1 MTDLLMGI
9 LFYILPGIV
18 PIYIQSGIRG
28 IRKHPAGHVFSVCL
42 YDFVALVCAYGVC
55 LMLFGEHIFSPCF
68 GMPSDT
74 SAAEYVLFYVVYLVA
89 AYMAALFMALVR
101 NVLVGKNICIKRYA
115 AALTLYLG
123 VLAAGIGY
131 NGHAEGCVM
140 ISEVCSN
147 NLTITWNAY
156 GESCDYIELYNPS
169 LTGVSLEGFML
180 TKKEGAEG
188 VYLDGYY
195 LEPHSYLLL
204 FADGRA
210 ETEGNSVAL
219 QLSAEGENLY
229 LYDSSGN
236 CIDQVTVPE
245 LPADTVYARMGQDM
259 EIWGTAR
266 YGSPGESNFLLTA
279 YTVPSLEQP
288 VLSVASG
295 FYDEAFL
302 LSMQCKA
309 GEAIYYTMDGSMPT
323 TQSEIYE
330 EPVLIQDTSVNDN
343 YYAAM
348 SGISVQGDYVPTE
361 LLDKSC
367 VVRAVSVN
375 EAGETSDVV
384 TAVYFVGFQNKE
396 GYDDIKVLALNA
408 EPEDLFSNQRGIY
421 VLGET
426 YESYLAACEEPEYTA
441 YTPANYLN
449 RGRMWERTAEMA
461 LFDSE
466 KELLLEGQ
474 IGIRIHGGS
483 TRSYRQKGFNFY
495 GREEYGEETMEMGG
509 FMLRTSGAKDT
520 YLTMLRDVFNQ
531 SLVEDRAVAIQRGEP
546 CVLFLN
552 GEYWGLYNLQ
562 ERYSAAYFEKYYGI
576 PENNLIVLKDSRAN
590 DITTT
595 RVTVGRESDK
605 AAYEALL
612 QYAREK
618 DLSLPEHYG
627 EICTMMDVQSF
638 IDYFV
643 TEMYVGNTDWPVNN
657 VCRFKSRE
665 VREDSAYEDGR
676 WRWALYDTDESTG
689 GGSTGYDMN
698 PFEGETYYHKVSPM
712 DTELMANLLENDTF
726 RRQFYMTFMDMINKN
741 FAYPQVR
748 DKLYE
753 MADIYALPMVNSYHR
768 FRKEEYT
775 IDTFWDNIAV
785 LDEYMQN
792 RPAYIISYLADAMD
806 LSGTTGQVILQTACL
821 TEKGMS
827 FESVGENQTVGSAGE
842 LSSEGGYIVLN
853 TITPT
858 MEQGQWQGI
867 YLTDYPVTATAVAR
881 EGYRFAG
888 WQGSYDSTEE
898 TIEADV
904 TQEGICLR
912 AVFEAE

>member
-1 MTDLLMGI
+1 MTDLVMGI
-9 LFYILPGIV
+9 VFYVMPGIV
-18 PIYIQSGIRG
+18 PIYIQAGRQG
-28 IRKHPAGHVFSVCL
+28 IRKHPVRQLISISL
-42 YDFVALVCAYGVC
+42 YDFAAMACAYGVC
-55 LMLFGEHIFSPCF
+55 LLIFGECTFSPCF
-68 GMPSDT
+68 GMPADT
-74 SAAEYVLFYVVYLVA
+74 FAAEYVLFYVVYLVA
-89 AYMAALFMALVR
+89 AYMAALFLSLAT
-101 NVLVGKNICIKRYA
+101 NVFAGKSICIKCYA
-115 AALTLYLG
+115 VALTLYLG
-123 VLAAGIGY
+123 ILAAGIGY
-131 NGHAEGCVM
+131 NAYAEGS
-140 ISEVCSN
+140 IIITEVCSN
-147 NLTITWNAY
+147 NLTITLNSY
-156 GESCDYIELYNPS
+156 GENCDYIELYNPS
-169 LTGVSLEGFML
+169 LSCVSLEGFML
-180 TKKEGAEG
+180 TRKEGTEG

-195 LEPHSYLLL
+195 LKPHSYLLL
-204 FADGRA
+204 YADGRG
-210 ETEGNSVAL
+210 ETEENSVAL
-219 QLSAEGENLY
+219 QLGAEGEGLY
-229 LYDSSGN
+229 LYNSSGN
-236 CIDQVTVPE
+236 CIDQVTIPK
-245 LPADTVYARMGQDM
+245 LPVDTVYARMGQDM
-259 EIWGTAR
+259 ETWDTAR
-266 YGSPGESNFLLTA
+266 YGSPGESNSSLTA
-279 YTVPSLEQP
+279 CTVPSLEQP
-288 VLSVASG
+288 VLSVESG
-295 FYDEAFL
+295 FYNEAFL

-309 GEAIYYTMDGSMPT
+309 GETIYYTMDGSMPT
-323 TQSEIYE
+323 TQSEIYR
-330 EPVLIQDTSVNDN
+330 EPVLIQDASVCDN
-343 YYAAM
+343 YYAALPDF
-348 SGISVQGDYVPTE
+348 SIQGNYAPGE

-375 EAGETSDVV
+375 DAGETSDVV

-396 GYDDIKVLALNA
+396 GYDGVKVLALNA

-421 VLGET
+421 VLGEA

-449 RGRMWERTAEMA
+449 RGRTWERTARMA

-531 SLVEDRAVAIQRGEP
+531 SLVEDRAVAVQRGEP

-562 ERYSAAYFEKYYGI
+562 DRYSAAYFEKYYGI

-590 DITTT
+590 NITTT
-595 RVTVGRESDK
+595 RVTTGRESDM

-618 DLSLPEHYG
+618 DLSLPEYYE
-627 EICTMMDVQSF
+627 EICTMMDMQSF

-665 VREDSAYEDGR
+665 TREDTTYEDGR

-698 PFEGETYYHKVSPM
+698 PFEEETYYHKVSPM

-726 RRQFYMTFMDMINKN
+726 RRRFCVTFMDMINKN

-768 FRKEEYT
+768 FSKEEYT
-775 IDTFWDNIAV
+775 ADTFWDNIAV

-792 RPAYIISYLADAMD
+792 RPAYIISYLADAME
-806 LSGTTGQVILQTACL
+806 LSGTTGQVILQTSCL
-821 TEKGMS
+821 TAEDMFSGT
-827 FESVGENQTVGSAGE
+827 VGENQAVNSAGE
-842 LSSEGGYIVLN
+842 LSPEGGYIVLN

-858 MEQGQWQGI
+858 MEQGEWGGV
-867 YLTDYPVTATAVAR
+867 YLTDYPVTLTAVAR
-881 EGYRFAG
+881 EGYRFIG

-898 TIEADV
+898 TIEVDV